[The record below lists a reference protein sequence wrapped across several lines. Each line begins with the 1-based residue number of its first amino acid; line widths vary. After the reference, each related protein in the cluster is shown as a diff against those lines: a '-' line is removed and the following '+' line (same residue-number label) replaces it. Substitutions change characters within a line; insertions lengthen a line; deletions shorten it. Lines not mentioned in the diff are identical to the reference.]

1 MSGTLINS
9 SVGSYRLIDFLGA
22 GGMGEVYRGVHREL
36 GRVAALKVLNTARTG
51 STALERFRNEA
62 RIHATVHH
70 PNVATMYEF
79 LELEGAPC
87 IVMEFVDGETLDERL
102 RRRGAIPVPEAL
114 AIFTR
119 IVDAVGYLHVR
130 GIVHRDIKANNV
142 KVTST
147 GVVKVLD
154 FGIAKS
160 GDSPKLTMTG
170 MMVGTPH
177 YASPEQLGQGVVDTP
192 SDIWSLGVLLYE
204 MVTGRLPFEGGG
216 LATITER
223 IMRATYAPPTS
234 LNPRLPRG
242 LDRIIGLCLRV
253 RPEARYRSAE
263 ALLTDVRSAAGGDSI
278 DGPGF
283 VQRLGASGEFLALAR
298 RRGPVALSITA
309 TAIGF
314 AFFIWA
320 LFTSPDGVGPSGTDT
335 TLSTAIVPGR
345 PDTVSRGPTT
355 AEIGPT
361 PAPAVIPAGGV
372 TVASREIIVSVIE
385 GEADVYQDNRVVGQT
400 PFTLRAS
407 LGERVSLVLRRNGY
421 EDETVSFV
429 VTDGMSTRF
438 THYMRPRQQQQNPP
452 GDDNQP
458 PESPLTALAFFG
470 ALFGRR
476 RRSAAMVRETTE
488 LATPARAGEAVPEL
502 RLDVGMLSDLGCVRA
517 MNEDT
522 IRVHQPSSA
531 DELSRRGVLALVAD
545 GMGGH
550 NAGEIAS
557 RLAVEAVVQRYGDD
571 ERDPGQ
577 SLARAV
583 QHANRVIVDAGG
595 SDQRFRGMGTTCTAL
610 VLRHGLAYCAH
621 VGDSRLYLVR
631 DGEIFLMTEDHSAVN
646 HLVKSGA
653 LSPLE
658 ARHHPDKNVIVRA
671 LGGRPKVEVSA
682 WPKPLGVRPGDRFV
696 LCSDGLYDLVEDSE
710 IRGMALSYLPQI
722 ACERLV
728 AMARDRG
735 GPDNISVGILSM
747 NDAAATGARPV
758 RATRTMEV
766 PS

>member
-1 MSGTLINS
+1 
-9 SVGSYRLIDFLGA
+9 
-22 GGMGEVYRGVHREL
+22 MGEVYRGVHRDL
-36 GRVAALKVLNTARTG
+36 GRIAAIKVLNTARTG
-51 STALERFRNEA
+51 PTALERFRNEA

-70 PNVATMYEF
+70 PNIATMYEF
-79 LELEGAPC
+79 LEVGGAPC

-102 RRRGAIPVPEAL
+102 HHRGAIPLPEAL
-114 AIFTR
+114 AIFAR
-119 IVDAVGYLHVR
+119 IVDAVGYLHSR

-170 MMVGTPH
+170 VMVGTPH
-177 YASPEQLGQGVVDTP
+177 YASPEQLGQGDVGPP
-192 SDIWSLGVLLYE
+192 SDIWSLGVVFYE
-204 MVTGRLPFEGGG
+204 MITGRLPFEGGG
-216 LATITER
+216 LGTITER
-223 IMRATYAPPTS
+223 IMRATYAPATT
-234 LNPRLPRG
+234 LNSRLPRSI
-242 LDRIIGLCLRV
+242 DRIIGLCLRA
-253 RPEARYRSAE
+253 RPEQRYRSAE
-263 ALLTDVRSAAGGDSI
+263 ALLTDVRALSDGAAIEPPSLR
-278 DGPGF
+278 
-283 VQRLGASGEFLALAR
+283 VSSGEFMALAR
-298 RRGPVALSITA
+298 RRGPIALSIAA

-320 LFTSPDGVGPSGTDT
+320 LFTPPGNSRGRNADT
-335 TLSTAIVPGR
+335 TGTTIVGTGR
-345 PDTVSRGPTT
+345 ADT
-355 AEIGPT
+355 IGR
-361 PAPAVIPAGGV
+361 APASPESTGLGPLVPAALTPGE
-372 TVASREIIVSVIE
+372 REIIVSVIE
-385 GEADVYQDNRVVGQT
+385 GQADVLRDDIVVGQT
-400 PFTLRAS
+400 PYTLHAS
-407 LGERVSLVLRRNGY
+407 LGDRVSLVLRRSGY
-421 EDETVSFV
+421 EDETVNFV

-438 THYMRPRQQQQNPP
+438 THYMRPRQQQNPP
-452 GDDNQP
+452 P
-458 PESPLTALAFFG
+458 PEGDALPLMASG
-470 ALFGRR
+470 LFGGLFRR
-476 RRSAAMVRETTE
+476 RKRTTGLRETTE
-488 LATPARAGEAVPEL
+488 LAAGALKGQAVPEL
-502 RLDVGMLSDLGCVRA
+502 RLDVGMLSDLGCVREI
-517 MNEDT
+517 NEDA

-531 DELSRRGVLALVAD
+531 EELARRGVLALVAD

-557 RLAVEAVVQRYGDD
+557 RLAIEAVVQRYGDD

-631 DGEIFLMTEDHSAVN
+631 DGDIFLMTEDHSAVM
-646 HLVKSGA
+646 HMVKSGA
-653 LSPLE
+653 ISPAE

-671 LGGRPKVEVSA
+671 LGGRAKVEVSA

-710 IRGMALSYLPQI
+710 IRGAALSYMPQV

-728 AMARDRG
+728 ALARSRG
-735 GPDNISVGILSM
+735 GPDNISVGVLSM
-747 NDAAATGARPV
+747 NDATTSDSRSVRP
-758 RATRTMEV
+758 TRTVEV
-766 PS
+766 AP